1 MLSVTDN
8 RAKPL
13 MNQLVVR
20 VSSLSFS
27 PHLCVGFLFLILYP
41 GSASRPPSPVRLPPP
56 AVTHH
61 LSHTI
66 FVSPSFT
73 HHLCQPPSLST
84 IFVNQH
90 LSHISLSTIFVHHHL
105 SHAIFHTHTIFHTP
119 SLSHHL
125 SHAIFPTPSLST
137 IIFHHFVTHI
147 FVTHLHP
154 PPFRVAGVALGDIY
168 FGFAWQAWRLATST
182 LVLRRAWARIS
193 FLFPAFPVP
202 CSTFFWLLI
211 GRSWHMGLSGPLT
224 FHPLV

>member
-1 MLSVTDN
+1 MSVTDN

-61 LSHTI
+61 LSHKI
-66 FVSPSFT
+66 FVSPFFYTHNICQPPSFT
-73 HHLCQPPSLST
+73 HHLCQPSLST
-84 IFVNQH
+84 NIFHTYLCQPY
-90 LSHISLSTIFVHHHL
+90 LSTT
-105 SHAIFHTHTIFHTP
+105 IFHTPSFTHTIFHTP

-154 PPFRVAGVALGDIY
+154 PSFRVAGVALGDIY

-211 GRSWHMGLSGPLT
+211 GRS
-224 FHPLV
+224 

>member
-1 MLSVTDN
+1 LSVTDN

-90 LSHISLSTIFVHHHL
+90 FSHISLSTIFVHHHL
-105 SHAIFHTHTIFHTP
+105 SHAIFHTHHLSHTIFVSPSFTRHLSHTIFVN
-119 SLSHHL
+119 HHL
-125 SHAIFPTPSLST
+125 SPFCHAHLCHTLTST
-137 IIFHHFVTHI
+137 SVSRGRRGTWR
-147 FVTHLHP
+147 HLLW
-154 PPFRVAGVALGDIY
+154 FCVAGVALGDIHL
-168 FGFAWQAWRLATST
+168 GFASRLGPHLFSLSCLSRPMFNFFFGYLLEEVDIWAYP
-182 LVLRRAWARIS
+182 VL
-193 FLFPAFPVP
+193 
-202 CSTFFWLLI
+202 
-211 GRSWHMGLSGPLT
+211 
-224 FHPLV
+224 